1 MKIQTE
7 AVNNTLPFAINIS
20 LYYEI
25 LHLHQ
30 QISHVP
36 SPRST
41 AVRPNHI
48 VSNRAISR
56 VACANH
62 FIATGKPLLS

>member
-1 MKIQTE
+1 MKIKTK
-7 AVNNTLPFAINIS
+7 AVNNTFPFAINIS

-30 QISHVP
+30 QLSHAP

-41 AVRPNHI
+41 AVRPNHTVTTARSPARLVLVI
-48 VSNRAISR
+48 PTPPKN
-56 VACANH
+56 
-62 FIATGKPLLS
+62 PY